1 MFFNDLLVQQLNVGV
16 ALRHTGVGVWPLTS
30 LLVSEDQR
38 VCATAGDLNHPSLL
52 RPNERQRHRGR
63 FQHVVV
69 APVCWDKGSQVK
81 QSGVIAFSERY
92 WFGVLRRLSCVR
104 WKPSWESLLRPIPHT
119 LITSLVVEAMS
130 VKP

>member
-1 MFFNDLLVQQLNVGV
+1 MFFKLNVGV
-16 ALRHTGVGVWPLTS
+16 ALHHTGVGVWPPTS

-38 VCATAGDLNHPSLL
+38 VRATAGDLNHPSLL
-52 RPNERQRHRGR
+52 RPNERQRHRRR

-69 APVCWDKGSQVK
+69 APVCRDKRSQVK
-81 QSGVIAFSERY
+81 QRGGVGFSERH

-119 LITSLVVEAMS
+119 LITSVVVEAMS

>member
-1 MFFNDLLVQQLNVGV
+1 MGV
-16 ALRHTGVGVWPLTS
+16 ALGGVGVWPPTS

-38 VCATAGDLNHPSLL
+38 VSATAGDLNHPRLL
-52 RPNERQRHRGR
+52 RPSERQRHRRR

-69 APVCWDKGSQVK
+69 AAVCRDKGSQVK
-81 QSGVIAFSERY
+81 QSAVFHFSGRY